1 MCNKSFATM
10 YKLSKIDKRFFDEN
24 GYLILKKKIRC

>member
-10 YKLSKIDKRFFDEN
+10 YKLSEIDKRFFDEN
-24 GYLILKKKIRC
+24 GYLILKKN